1 MASKFTAGPT
11 GQLTDETLAAQIA
24 QGDVSALEALYE
36 RHAAM
41 VMGITLKVTGD
52 RTLAE
57 NVLEETFWQ
66 VWKSAAAYQPQSGPF
81 TGWLFRMARQI
92 AMDASAKA
100 AADRMIALPQVL
112 RLFRVHALARFPAAP
127 DGYPERPS
135 PRPRMRAT
143 RSLLGQFQSRR
154 PPEAIDRCPR
164 SRT

>member
-1 MASKFTAGPT
+1 MFLSGKPGKTSDGENEQGMGSFWAGKWIAQTPTLWLLVTMASKFTAGPT

-81 TGWLFRMARQI
+81 TGWLFRMART
-92 AMDASAKA
+92 
-100 AADRMIALPQVL
+100 L
-112 RLFRVHALARFPAAP
+112 
-127 DGYPERPS
+127 
-135 PRPRMRAT
+135 
-143 RSLLGQFQSRR
+143 
-154 PPEAIDRCPR
+154 AIDDGRKGAMKR
-164 SRT
+164 